1 MEQALTPVIAGQPAE
16 RQEEPKQEPFL
27 GQEPFFWEPD
37 RHAAIFGAANPSF
50 SQLFSVSQPFYAWN
64 NHLSYILEVKLIH
77 LVQPWHNLV
86 LVRHIP
92 E

>member
-16 RQEEPKQEPFL
+16 QQEEPKQEPFFR
-27 GQEPFFWEPD
+27 EPG

-50 SQLFSVSQPFYAWN
+50 SQPFSVSQPFYAWN

-77 LVQPWHNLV
+77 LVQPWHNPV